1 MLINGKLIVLVEHQS
16 TPNQN
21 MPLRCLE
28 YYVHL
33 LNGIVPAES
42 RYKETLYKIPT
53 PEFYVFYN
61 GNKKVENDYI
71 MKLSEAF
78 LEKQNDPLCE
88 VKVKW
93 TNIRGKEGE
102 ILPVVQKCDILKQYC
117 EFMEIA
123 FRHKA
128 ELKNK
133 PTDEEMEDCIDKAIS
148 EAISKGI
155 LVDYLTRK
163 GTEVRNM
170 FKGEYDYDMDMKVK
184 AEEAREE
191 GIEIGRE
198 QGILQKSIEIAE
210 NLLKNGDSPEKV
222 AQCIGLPL
230 EKVVELQ
237 KSSAPAAI

>member
-1 MLINGKLIVLVEHQS
+1 MLSHTIFVEHQS

-33 LNGIVPAES
+33 LYGIIPAEV
-42 RYKETLYKIPT
+42 RYREKLFKIPT

-61 GNKKVENDYI
+61 GDKKIDSEFI
-71 MKLSEAF
+71 MKLSDAF
-78 LEKQNDPLCE
+78 LEVQTNPTCE
-88 VKVKW
+88 LKVKVS
-93 TNIRGKEGE
+93 NIRGKEGE
-102 ILPVVQKCDILKQYC
+102 SLPVVQNCDILKQYC
-117 EFMEIA
+117 EFMEIV
-123 FRHKA
+123 FRCQA
-128 ELKNK
+128 ELNSQ
-133 PTDEEMEDCIDKAIS
+133 PTGEERQSCYERAIR
-148 EAISKGI
+148 EAISNGI
-155 LVDYLTRK
+155 LTDYLTRK
-163 GTEVRNM
+163 GTEVINM
-170 FKGEYDYDMDMKVK
+170 FIDEYDYDLDMKVK

-210 NLLKNGDSPEKV
+210 KLLKNGDSPEKV

-237 KSSAPAAI
+237 KTH